1 MHLRRSFEKRALK
14 LRSWLFDRDNL
25 TLDEATLARKTLRQ
39 AVLSLADDRLREFCD
54 FYQMS
59 ADQALAIPSIRDK
72 AALEACFT
80 QTGDDAGLMQ
90 NYRDARFLYTA
101 RMQLAYS
108 RFPVASRLAQ
118 YFNSRFLPARRSAIR
133 VLDYGCGV
141 GDYGLSLAVFG
152 YPVTLCDI
160 AGGNLEFARW
170 RFDQRGLAHQV
181 IAVSESS
188 LYPPLGAHEVILAGE
203 VLEHVRQPLTVL
215 ERCHESLPVGG
226 LLWLSGY
233 PEHAREVGGD
243 HLREAAEQRDACLG
257 FLQQAFRP
265 ATTLSLPGC
274 LYEKR
279 DS

>member
-25 TLDEATLARKTLRQ
+25 TLDEPTLAKKTLRQ
-39 AVLSLADDRLREFCD
+39 GVLSLADDRLREFCD
-54 FYQMS
+54 FYRLTPDEAM
-59 ADQALAIPSIRDK
+59 AIPSIRDK

-80 QTGDDAGLMQ
+80 QTGDDAGLMR
-90 NYRDARFLYTA
+90 NYRDARFFYTA

-108 RFPVASRLAQ
+108 RFPVAAKLAQ
-118 YFNSRFLPARRSAIR
+118 YFNGRFRPAVRSRLK

-152 YPVTLCDI
+152 YRITLCDI
-160 AGGNLEFARW
+160 EGGNLDFARW
-170 RFDQRGLAHQV
+170 RFEQRGLTHDV
-181 IAVSESS
+181 IAVSEDN
-188 LYPPLGAHEVILAGE
+188 LYPDLGAQDIILAGE

-215 ERCHESLPVGG
+215 ERCYESLPAGG

-243 HLREAAEQRDACLG
+243 HLPEAAEQREACLG
-257 FLQQAFRP
+257 FLQQAFGP
-265 ATTLSLPGC
+265 ATTLHLPGC

-279 DS
+279 D